1 MVQGQI
7 QETLLR
13 RRHCPEC
20 GKTRHSKGHHDNTI
34 RTLFGNIE
42 LQSSRLEH
50 CRCQVHVEKT
60 HGAAVAHRLE
70 DSKYLP
76 SFGVAFTR
84 LALERTRPLAGP
96 RLALMAWGGSTRA
109 CGEQTPL
116 QETTSQMKRR
126 AGYCETCAPGGW
138 SRSTGT
144 KWRSGSDC
152 VDRHKRC
159 RETKHLAT
167 QASSFRCGEDGS
179 RGVV

>member
-7 QETLLR
+7 QDTLLR

-84 LALERTRPLAGP
+84 VALEAYSAAGGPPLGLDGVGWFHSRLWRANAITGNYLTNEKEGRILRDMCAGRVVAVNGNEMAFWF
-96 RLALMAWGGSTRA
+96 RL
-109 CGEQTPL
+109 CGP
-116 QETTSQMKRR
+116 
-126 AGYCETCAPGGW
+126 P
-138 SRSTGT
+138 
-144 KWRSGSDC
+144 
-152 VDRHKRC
+152 
-159 RETKHLAT
+159 
-167 QASSFRCGEDGS
+167 
-179 RGVV
+179 

>member
-1 MVQGQI
+1 VVQGQI
-7 QETLLR
+7 QDTLLR

-20 GKTRHSKGHHDNTI
+20 GKTRHSKGHHDITI

-84 LALERTRPLAGP
+84 VALEAYSAAGGPPLGLDGVGWFHVLSALEHFTFVDEASPRWDEISGATRHSIDFSCDSETAVC
-96 RLALMAWGGSTRA
+96 RL
-109 CGEQTPL
+109 
-116 QETTSQMKRR
+116 
-126 AGYCETCAPGGW
+126 
-138 SRSTGT
+138 
-144 KWRSGSDC
+144 
-152 VDRHKRC
+152 
-159 RETKHLAT
+159 
-167 QASSFRCGEDGS
+167 
-179 RGVV
+179 